1 MMQAPGATVNGV
13 YGDVMQTHDQN
24 VAIIQHVQDKTGVK
38 VTGYMSHS
46 LHAPS
51 RHDDLGHMYSV
62 YNRSWQAPTFVT
74 EVQSLSVIKA

>member
-1 MMQAPGATVNGV
+1 MLQARGATVNGL

-24 VAIIQHVQDKTGVK
+24 VAIIRYVQDKAWVK

-46 LHAPS
+46 LYAPGL
-51 RHDDLGHMYSV
+51 DDDFGHMYSV
-62 YNRSWQAPTFVT
+62 YNKSWQVITFVT